1 MRFPTLLRYRVRA
14 HFPKP
19 KQCIN
24 IHSLPRIMS
33 EVPALLRLRGASG
46 FGGSL
51 EPIYTNFGNLA
62 FQYQV
67 EENEDWSS
75 VCFS

>member
-1 MRFPTLLRYRVRA
+1 
-14 HFPKP
+14 
-19 KQCIN
+19 
-24 IHSLPRIMS
+24 MS
-33 EVPALLRLRGASG
+33 EDPELLRLRGASG

-51 EPIYTNFGNLA
+51 GPIYTNFGNLA

>member
-1 MRFPTLLRYRVRA
+1 
-14 HFPKP
+14 
-19 KQCIN
+19 
-24 IHSLPRIMS
+24 MS
-33 EVPALLRLRGASG
+33 EDPELLRLRGASG

-51 EPIYTNFGNLA
+51 RPIYTNVGNLD

-67 EENEDWSS
+67 EDNEDWSS